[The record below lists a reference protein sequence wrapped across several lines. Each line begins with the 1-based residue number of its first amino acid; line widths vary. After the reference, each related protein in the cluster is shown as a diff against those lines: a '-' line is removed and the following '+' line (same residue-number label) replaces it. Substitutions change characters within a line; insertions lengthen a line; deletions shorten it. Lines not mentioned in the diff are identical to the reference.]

1 MEAIVGFLHSK
12 LFSIIVTIAITV
24 LIVYVERRV
33 FRRIKQI
40 RNSVYVGFLQSMLEA
55 IIVIMGIVS
64 LTRLSTPAD
73 TFVNTMVLS
82 SSVIVVVLGF
92 IFQEGTKNIIH
103 GFFIS
108 IYRPFEV
115 GDRIKVTADGRVIDG
130 YVESLTLRHTIVRN
144 VITNV
149 TEIIPN
155 SVLDGLSI
163 QNFSRLGHEANIPN
177 VGTDEN
183 GNLLSTDKLII
194 EVTYESDIDRAKEI
208 MRNVVTSHPLFV
220 DYRKDKSKPFPV
232 YMEDLGLNG
241 IDLSI
246 LVAGEDRA
254 AVYVEMCEDRENIYR
269 EFNKAGVE
277 FAYAHMQI
285 LGDLNITKHK
295 EA

>member
-64 LTRLSTPAD
+64 LTRLSTQAD

-183 GNLLSTDKLII
+183 GNLLSTDKLI
-194 EVTYESDIDRAKEI
+194 
-208 MRNVVTSHPLFV
+208 
-220 DYRKDKSKPFPV
+220 DKSKPFPV